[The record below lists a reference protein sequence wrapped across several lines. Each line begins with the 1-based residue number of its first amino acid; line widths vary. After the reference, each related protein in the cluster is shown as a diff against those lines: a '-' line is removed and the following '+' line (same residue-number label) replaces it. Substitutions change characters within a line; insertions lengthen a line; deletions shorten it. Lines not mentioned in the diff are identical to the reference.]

1 MTKRKADS
9 QRNGQAAAPLLKF
22 NYVKREPLTQCSID
36 ARALHMVRSYP
47 HFVEERTGH
56 EKPKIGEVLEQCI
69 INTLSQDAEF
79 VKWLELHQMDVTGDV
94 EMDQPGMLNQV

>member
-1 MTKRKADS
+1 MGKRKGDG
-9 QRNGQAAAPLLKF
+9 QGNGQGAAPLLKF
-22 NYVKREPLTQCSID
+22 NYVKREPLAQCSID

-79 VKWLELHQMDVTGDV
+79 IRWLELHHMEVTADG
-94 EMDQPGMLNQV
+94 EMDQTGMCNQG